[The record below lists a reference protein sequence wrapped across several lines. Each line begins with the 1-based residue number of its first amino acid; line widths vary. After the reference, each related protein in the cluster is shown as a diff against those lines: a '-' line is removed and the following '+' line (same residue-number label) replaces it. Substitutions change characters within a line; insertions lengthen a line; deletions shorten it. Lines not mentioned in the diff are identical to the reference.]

1 MLTLNETHDANLSS
15 WVDSANDDSDF
26 PIQNLPLA
34 IFRRSGSDEP
44 FRVGVAIGDQVLDL
58 AGFAQSDALT
68 TDNLCD
74 RALATCGDDTLN
86 RLMALGLPHWSALR
100 LTLSR
105 ALRRNAVEQTALER
119 WLVPMTA
126 VEYRLPC
133 QIGDYTDFYTSI
145 YHATSVGS
153 LFRPDNPL
161 LPNYKWVPIGY
172 HGRSSSIAVSGQNFH
187 RPHGQTKAPDAQE
200 PSFGPCRRLDYELEL
215 GIFIGTGND
224 AGATIQLDQ
233 AEQHVF
239 GLCLFND
246 WSARDLQAWEY
257 QPLGP
262 FLAKN
267 FASTVSP
274 WVISLEALVPYFAPF
289 TRPADD
295 PQPLPY
301 LDSEKNRQQGAVD
314 IQLSAHLLSA
324 QMSQQ
329 GHAPAQL
336 SQSSFRHSYWTI
348 NQMVAHHTVNGCNLQ
363 PGDLFGS
370 GTQSG
375 PTPEE
380 AGSLLELSRGGKTPL
395 TLPGGESRTFL
406 EDGDTVIFTGWC
418 EKQGFA
424 RIGFGQVQATVLPAH
439 PDMGA

>member
-1 MLTLNETHDANLSS
+1 MLTLNETHDANLLS
-15 WVDSANDDSDF
+15 WVDSANDRSDF

-34 IFRRSGSDEP
+34 VFRRSGSDEP
-44 FRVGVAIGDQVLDL
+44 FRVGVAIGDQILDL
-58 AGFAQSDALT
+58 AGVAQSDALT
-68 TDNLCD
+68 TDNLCA

-105 ALRRNAVEQTALER
+105 ALRCEAEEQTALTR
-119 WLVPMTA
+119 WLVPMTG

-161 LPNYKWVPIGY
+161 LPNYKWLPIGY

-187 RPHGQTKAPDAQE
+187 RPYGQTKAPEAQE
-200 PSFGPCRRLDYELEL
+200 PAFGPCRRLDYELEL

-224 AGATIQLDQ
+224 AGAAIQLDQ

-274 WVISLEALVPYFAPF
+274 WVISLEALVPFFVPFA
-289 TRPADD
+289 RPADD

-301 LDSEKNRQQGAVD
+301 LNSEKNCQQGAVD

-324 QMSQQ
+324 QMSRQ
-329 GHAPAQL
+329 GHAPAKL
-336 SQSSFRHSYWTI
+336 SQSSFRHR
-348 NQMVAHHTVNGCNLQ
+348 Q
-363 PGDLFGS
+363 
-370 GTQSG
+370 
-375 PTPEE
+375 
-380 AGSLLELSRGGKTPL
+380 R
-395 TLPGGESRTFL
+395 
-406 EDGDTVIFTGWC
+406 
-418 EKQGFA
+418 
-424 RIGFGQVQATVLPAH
+424 
-439 PDMGA
+439 